1 MGAENVTSLMQQT
14 LMLVLWLSAPV
25 LIAASVIGLLWAL
38 VQAVTQIQDQ
48 ASAFVIKLVVVAA
61 VTALT
66 SGWMV
71 DQLARFTEQ
80 MFNAAQNVKR

>member
-25 LIAASVIGLLWAL
+25 LIAAAVIGLLWAL

-48 ASAFVIKLVVVAA
+48 ASAFVIKLVVVAV